1 MNKAD
6 LKELVKTYFQLE
18 DKNTTSEEI
27 AKETFA
33 GAKLIDGTEI
43 STEGEG
49 GFAVGQIAHVI
60 TDEGEKVLAPSGEHE
75 LEDGTVL
82 VITGE
87 GVIDG
92 LKTKDGEAEGS
103 LMADEAEEVAMAEHD
118 EAEITVGDE
127 PEALEEEEG
136 GVKEAI
142 IEAIM
147 SEVAPAIEELKA
159 KFAELEE
166 KMKEHY
172 SATPASESTIDTKM
186 AAGEK
191 FSNAANWKPNFDV
204 AKGNKK
210 KQYEA
215 VLKNLS
221 K

>member
-49 GFAVGQIAHVI
+49 GFAIGQIAHVI
-60 TDEGEKVLAPSGEHE
+60 TKEGERVLAPSGEHE

-82 VITGE
+82 VIDGE
-87 GVIDG
+87 SAITG
-92 LKTKDGEAEGS
+92 LKTKDGDAEGS
-103 LMADEAEEVAMAEHD
+103 LMADDVSEVAMADHD

-127 PEALEEEEG
+127 PENLEEEG
-136 GVKEAI
+136 DIREAI

-147 SEVAPAIEELKA
+147 EEVAPAIEELKA

-172 SATPASESTIDTKM
+172 AATPAAESTIDTKL
-186 AAGEK
+186 AAGGK
-191 FSNAANWKPNFDV
+191 FSNAANWKPNFDI

-215 VLKNLS
+215 VLKNLN

>member
-82 VITGE
+82 VIDGE
-87 GVIDG
+87 GAITG

-103 LMADEAEEVAMAEHD
+103 LMADEAEEVAMADHD

-127 PEALEEEEG
+127 PEALEEEG
-136 GVKEAI
+136 IDVREAI

-147 SEVAPAIEELKA
+147 EEVAPAIEELKA

-172 SATPASESTIDTKM
+172 SATPASESTIDTKL